1 MAKKKSKVDINVVED
16 LLKRGYT
23 YKQIAI
29 ETNSSL
35 NNIRYLAIKNGLDK
49 YSKHRRL
56 AHALEKDV
64 IEKHLKQGLTYT
76 DIGKIYG
83 FSGQTIGSLAHQ
95 YGLDEYNVAKSYK
108 YLNINIIKDLLI
120 NGESYFSIAAKF
132 GVGERYIRKICE
144 ENGIDKFN
152 SNIRHIYY
160 IYPIDSAIK
169 AYILGFI
176 ICDASINYNNSV
188 KIKISAIDY
197 YTLSMIANELGSKI
211 LVDTNFI
218 TKNGTCSDIIR
229 TIKTIYNIDNIF
241 RGRLKHDR
249 IPPFN
254 IIPEEYLR
262 YFIRGIIEADG
273 TIYINKKI
281 DRFHVDIYSS
291 YNIIFSVK
299 TFLESYLNITCCVDQ
314 CEGCYRL
321 TVGNIQSIWILLN
334 WIYPRNGFIT
344 MPRKYEKA
352 IMILEWF
359 ANKNNHNFNYDTM
372 IKPFTINIDE

>member
-120 NGESYFSIAAKF
+120 NGESYFSIAAKI

-229 TIKTIYNIDNIF
+229 TIKTIYNIDNIKIDA
-241 RGRLKHDR
+241 GNCIEVNAEVYLPNISIENVSVETYYGKILENGIVEDVS
-249 IPPFN
+249 
-254 IIPEEYLR
+254 IIPMELVDEDEE
-262 YFIRGIIEADG
+262 E
-273 TIYINKKI
+273 
-281 DRFHVDIYSS
+281 
-291 YNIIFSVK
+291 
-299 TFLESYLNITCCVDQ
+299 
-314 CEGCYRL
+314 
-321 TVGNIQSIWILLN
+321 
-334 WIYPRNGFIT
+334 
-344 MPRKYEKA
+344 RKYYFSAKIKLTTGGNYGYTFRVMPKHE
-352 IMILEWF
+352 MLLEPSNLNLVTWITKSEE
-359 ANKNNHNFNYDTM
+359 N
-372 IKPFTINIDE
+372 